1 MYITYEEPIKG
12 KRFTEKGMRKIY
24 RDMVDKTEYP
34 DFECWKMDMLKSGVF
49 KRFSN

>member
-1 MYITYEEPIKG
+1 MYITYEEPFKG